1 MRKKIERMRRCRRGG
16 GVVVVGSEIGGGWKG
31 VEVGVDRVRGDCRY
45 CNHSGQSLLGTSL
58 LNAECNGSYNYRM
71 GTVTNSIRCT

>member
-1 MRKKIERMRRCRRGG
+1 MQKRGR
-16 GVVVVGSEIGGGWKG
+16 VVVLGSEIGGGWKG
-31 VEVGVDRVRGDCRY
+31 VEVGVDRVRGDCRH

-71 GTVTNSIRCT
+71 GTVTNSIQCT